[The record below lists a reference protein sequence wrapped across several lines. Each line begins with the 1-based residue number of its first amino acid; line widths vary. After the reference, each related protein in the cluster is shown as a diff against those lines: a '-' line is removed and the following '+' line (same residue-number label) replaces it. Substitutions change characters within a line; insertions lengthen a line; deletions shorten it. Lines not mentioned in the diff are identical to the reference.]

1 MIDINFNNN
10 NKMKI
15 FSKLFIIALLLSVS
29 TTFGQTKKQDEKG
42 SLNSGSIESQF
53 DYLYKKSG
61 SYQEYKVVKK
71 TNYYKIKANVLDSL
85 KSLSK
90 RLNESHTI
98 IEGQKS
104 EISSL
109 KEELKTTNLN
119 LTNVTNE
126 KDSMKLLGIS
136 MSKSGYNSLMWL
148 IIVGL
153 TLFLLFFIYQ
163 FKNSN
168 SVTKVSQK
176 SLSELEEEFDEY
188 KRRSIEREQKVR
200 RELQDEINK
209 RKYGN
214 TSGKEK

>member
-1 MIDINFNNN
+1 
-10 NKMKI
+10 MKI

-29 TTFGQTKKQDEKG
+29 TTFGQTKTQDEKG